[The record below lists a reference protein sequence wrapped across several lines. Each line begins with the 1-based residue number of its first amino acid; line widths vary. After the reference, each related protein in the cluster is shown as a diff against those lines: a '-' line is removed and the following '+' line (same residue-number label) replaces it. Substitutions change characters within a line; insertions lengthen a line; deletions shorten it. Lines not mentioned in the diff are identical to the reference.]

1 MKAMLTKYNKK
12 NTLGFSNTVCSKQKK
27 VLQWSLLTWNSNMT
41 TDKSCWRFFLVEY
54 KGIPLTWKP
63 FAMTSVVTAWWQV
76 SRFLLRIPR
85 MAVSPRRRRQTSI
98 RKAAAGAIRVSAL
111 RASCVLTLFKLTLLS
126 EVIFRSPFL
135 QLVPREGHCS
145 LRGGGQPLP
154 NPLLSKIGK
163 TLDVIRV
170 REISRGCVQPC
181 LQVSSATQDSWHVHF
196 G

>member
-27 VLQWSLLTWNSNMT
+27 VLKWSLLTWNSNVT
-41 TDKSCWRFFLVEY
+41 TDKSCWRFFLGWIQRNSPDLKTFCY
-54 KGIPLTWKP
+54 DIRRYCLMTGLP
-63 FAMTSVVTAWWQV
+63 FPPTRSTDGGFTTTANVDKAGSCW
-76 SRFLLRIPR
+76 RDP
-85 MAVSPRRRRQTSI
+85 AVDTE
-98 RKAAAGAIRVSAL
+98 GL
-111 RASCVLTLFKLTLLS
+111 FCVLTLFKLTLLS

-154 NPLLSKIGK
+154 NPLPSKIGK
-163 TLDVIRV
+163 TLYVIRV
-170 REISRGCVQPC
+170 RDISLGCVQPC
-181 LQVSSATQDSWHVHF
+181 LQVSSATQGSWHVHF